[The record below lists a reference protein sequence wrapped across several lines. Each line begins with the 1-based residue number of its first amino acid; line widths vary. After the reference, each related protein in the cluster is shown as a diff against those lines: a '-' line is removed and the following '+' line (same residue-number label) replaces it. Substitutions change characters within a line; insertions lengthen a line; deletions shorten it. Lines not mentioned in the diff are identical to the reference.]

1 MGWYVVF
8 KEGNETLTQ
17 IVPDRDEA
25 LLVACAVYLQGHL
38 VHAVGPFG
46 HDALSDHEIEGD
58 QLLDILRKLL

>member
-38 VHAVGPFG
+38 VPQHRDYDSLGMAG
-46 HDALSDHEIEGD
+46 
-58 QLLDILRKLL
+58 